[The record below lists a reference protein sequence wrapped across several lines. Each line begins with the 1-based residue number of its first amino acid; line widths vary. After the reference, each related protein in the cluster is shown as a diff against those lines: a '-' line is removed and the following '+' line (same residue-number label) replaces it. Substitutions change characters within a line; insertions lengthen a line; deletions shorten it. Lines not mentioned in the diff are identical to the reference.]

1 MEWLWNGLLHI
12 LLYLP
17 WMIFVSGPLEIIH
30 LLLSPHG
37 IFDYLTT
44 DALTNLIFGNF
55 INDPFNIK
63 HLPLFF
69 LALSIVAVGLIV
81 IMFIMQLIII
91 QFTETHTIREK
102 LGKAIKNTFLA
113 VLIIVFI
120 PLFFSLINY
129 LITGLLVVLKITATG
144 KLNDLADRLWGIGA
158 PDAQSASNIPS
169 GYGLP
174 PTELTTSWNFI
185 LEFVAI
191 WFTLYVLFVAA
202 MTLIERIIDLI
213 LLFSIS
219 PIVASMMP
227 VDQGKRLGVWKEM
240 VIGKFII
247 GPGTIMPIY
256 IFMQILPAAIADID
270 KTFSGC
276 SVMLASVGSAA
287 ITDIGKTFSS
297 SGDAWLE
304 RQILY
309 ALFCTAGAVSCLKT
323 QKIINHLV
331 TQNLGVQSAIDS
343 NGAGI
348 ASSIVGKARSFASL
362 ASGGAGGLKLGK
374 QILLGGAKDGKNTD
388 GSSKPAN
395 GLLKNGLTSY
405 LGKSAKG
412 AANIAGRIGKSREDR
427 TMRRDFGRKM
437 AVPVTRPW
445 NNLINT
451 ARSSWNDVANSY
463 NDGRNGSST

>member
-1 MEWLWNGLLHI
+1 MNWLWDGLLHI
-12 LLYLP
+12 LLLLP

-55 INDPFNIK
+55 IDDPFNTK
-63 HLPLFF
+63 HLPQFF

-113 VLIIVFI
+113 VLVIVFI

-129 LITGLLVVLKITATG
+129 LITGLLVVLKITAEGSFT
-144 KLNDLADRLWGIGA
+144 DLADRLWGIGA
-158 PDAQSASNIPS
+158 PNAQSASQVAE
-169 GYGLP
+169 GYGMP
-174 PTELTTSWNFI
+174 PGSIENWNFI
-185 LEFVAI
+185 LELVAI

-202 MTLIERIIDLI
+202 MTLVERIIDLI

-247 GPGTIMPIY
+247 GPGTMLPIY
-256 IFMQILPAAIADID
+256 IFMQVLPAAVVDIS
-270 KTFSGC
+270 KTFNG
-276 SVMLASVGSAA
+276 
-287 ITDIGKTFSS
+287 S
-297 SGDAWLE
+297 SGDIWLE
-304 RQILY
+304 KQILY
-309 ALFCTAGAVSCLKT
+309 ALFCTAGAISCLKT

-348 ASSIVGKARSFASL
+348 AGSIAGKARGFASL
-362 ASGGAGGLKLGK
+362 ASGGAGALKLGK
-374 QILLGGAKDGKNTD
+374 QMLVGGAKDGKNPD
-388 GSSKPAN
+388 GSTNSAN
-395 GLLKNGLTSY
+395 GLLKNGLTGY
-405 LGKSAKG
+405 IGKGGKWG
-412 AANIAGRIGKSREDR
+412 ANIAGRIGKSHAEG
-427 TMRRDFGRKM
+427 TKAKDFGSKL
-437 AVPVTRPW
+437 VSPITTPVKNVLGT
-445 NNLINT
+445 LSS
-451 ARSSWNDVANSY
+451 ARDALSSSY
-463 NDGRNGSST
+463 GEGRYGGPNYDQMD

>member
-1 MEWLWNGLLHI
+1 MDWLWNGLLHI
-12 LLYLP
+12 LLLLP
-17 WMIFVSGPLEIIH
+17 WMIFVSGPLEIIY

-55 INDPFNIK
+55 IDDPLNIK

-69 LALSIVAVGLIV
+69 LALSIVAIGLIV

-113 VLIIVFI
+113 VLVIIFI

-129 LITGLLVVLKITATG
+129 LVTGLLVVLKITAEG
-144 KLNDLADRLWGIGA
+144 KFTDLADRLWGIGA
-158 PDAQSASNIPS
+158 PDAQSASDIPKN
-169 GYGLP
+169 YGMP
-174 PTELTTSWNFI
+174 PTNLTMSWNFI
-185 LEFVAI
+185 LELVAI

-202 MTLIERIIDLI
+202 MTLVERIIDLI

-247 GPGTIMPIY
+247 GPGTMLPIY
-256 IFMQILPAAIADID
+256 IFMQVLPEAIADIS
-270 KTFSGC
+270 KTFSG
-276 SVMLASVGSAA
+276 
-287 ITDIGKTFSS
+287 S
-297 SGDAWLE
+297 SGDIWIE

-309 ALFCTAGAVSCLKT
+309 ALFCTAGAISCLKT
-323 QKIINHLV
+323 QKFINHLV

-348 ASSIVGKARSFASL
+348 ASSIAGKAHGFASL
-362 ASGGAGGLKLGK
+362 AAGGAGALKLGK
-374 QILLGGAKDGKNTD
+374 QMLIGGAKDGKNPD
-388 GSSKPAN
+388 GSTNSAN
-395 GLLKNGLTSY
+395 GLLKNGLTGY
-405 LGKSAKG
+405 LGKGAKG
-412 AANIAGRIGKSREDR
+412 TANIAGRIGKSHADG
-427 TMRRDFGRKM
+427 TKLKDFGSVV
-437 AVPVTRPW
+437 ASPVTRPY
-445 NNLINT
+445 NAISNSLSS
-451 ARSSWNDVANSY
+451 ARDALSNVY
-463 NDGRNGSST
+463 GEGRYGSPNYDQMD